1 MADYVGTDL
10 NDTIAAT
17 DLADT
22 VRGKAGHDKL
32 SGLGGDDL
40 IYGEDGNDTIGGG
53 LGNDSLDGGLGND
66 SVYGGEGNDTIMGGA
81 GDDRLVGE
89 HGNDEIHAGDG
100 NDGVWGGGS
109 DDRIW
114 GDNGNDNLVGDMGD
128 DEIHGG
134 AGTDRII
141 GGLGADQMF
150 GDAGDDTFVLAIG
163 DGNDRIN
170 DTGGVDALSLE
181 TGLTATS
188 FSRAGN
194 DLIVN
199 LSSGDR
205 VTIVDQFVGSVVERM
220 NYASGTSI
228 DLINGINLY
237 IVGTPNNDTLLA
249 WTGNDTII
257 ALGSDDRLEG
267 LAGNDSLDGGA
278 GNDTMVGG
286 TGNDIYIVD
295 NSGDVIIENAGEGTD
310 TVFTSSSYVL
320 SSNIENVT
328 LTGAADLTIGGNAS
342 GNQITGNSGNNTIDG
357 GAGVDTMQGGTG
369 DDTYVVDN
377 AGDIVIEAASA
388 GTDAVQSSVT
398 YALTA
403 NLENL
408 TLTGAGNVNGTGNTL
423 DNVVSGNG
431 GNNALDGGAGND
443 TLSGAAGNDTL
454 TGGAGNDSLSGG
466 IGDDTYIIDAG
477 DTVSESAGEGTDTV
491 VASISYTLGANIEN
505 LTLIGAGS
513 LSGTGNSLNNLII
526 GNAGNSTLDGGA
538 GADTMQG
545 GTGNDLYV
553 VDSAGDVVIEAAGA
567 GTDTVQSFIN
577 YTLGANLENLTLTGS
592 ADLTGTGNT
601 LNNLVVGN
609 AGNNTLAGGGG
620 IDTLQGGAGDD
631 TYIVDSTNDVVI
643 EDVSAGSDMV
653 QASIS
658 YTLGANIEALVLTG
672 AGNIAG
678 TGNAQDNTII
688 GNSAS
693 NALDG
698 GAGDDSLSGGAGND
712 TLTGGAGN
720 DSLSGGIGDDTYI
733 IDAGDTVS
741 ESAGEGTDTVVAS
754 ISYTLGANIENLT
767 LIGAGSLSGTGNS
780 LNNLIIGNA
789 GNSTLDGGA
798 GADTMQGGAGNDT
811 YIVDNVGDVITEAAS
826 AGTDTVQS
834 SVSYTLSANVEDLI
848 LTGSASLT
856 GTGNTLANT
865 ITGNGGNNTLD
876 GGAGNDTMVGGAGN
890 DTYYVDAAGDV
901 VSEKAGEGTDTVI
914 ASFSYTLGA
923 NIENLTLT
931 GAGSLSG
938 TGNSLDNLIIGNS
951 GNSTLDGGAGND
963 TMQGGAGNDLYVV
976 DSAGD
981 VVIEAA
987 GAGADTVR
995 TSISYTLGANVENL
1009 TLIGAVGLAGTGNGL
1024 NNLIV
1029 GNSGNSTLDGGA
1041 GADTMQGGT
1050 GNDTYIVDN
1059 VGDVV
1064 TEAASAGTDTVQS
1077 SVSYTLG
1084 ANVENLILTGSGNFT
1099 GTGNA
1104 LANTITGNGGNNTLD
1119 GGAGNDTMAGGA
1131 GDDTYLVDAAGDVVN
1146 ENAGEGTDTVIAS
1159 FSYAL
1164 GANIENLTLTG
1175 AGSLSGTG
1183 NSLDNLI
1190 IGNSGNSTLD
1200 GGAGNDTM
1208 QGGAGN
1214 DLYVVDS
1221 AGDVVIEAAGAG
1233 ADTVRTSISY
1243 TLGANVENLTLIG
1256 AVGLAGTGNGLNNLI
1271 VGNSGNSTLDG
1282 GAGADTMQGGTGND
1296 TYIVDN
1302 VGDVVTEAAS
1312 AGTDTVQSSVSYTLG
1327 ANVENLILTGS
1338 GNFTGTG
1345 NALANT
1351 ITGNGG
1357 NNTLDGGAGNDTMAG
1372 GAGDDTYYVD
1382 TAGDVVNE
1390 NAGEGTDTVIA
1401 SFSYALG
1408 ANIEN
1413 LTLTG
1418 AGSLS
1423 GTGNSLDNLIIGNSG
1438 NSTLDGGAG
1447 NDTMQGGT
1455 GNDLYVVDSAGDVV
1469 IEAAGAG
1476 TDTVRTSISYT
1487 LGANLENLTL
1497 IGSASLVG
1505 TGNALNNLI
1514 IGNSGNSTL
1523 DGGAGADTMQGGTG
1537 NDTYIV
1543 DNVADIVTEAASAG
1557 TDVVLASTSYT
1568 LGANVENLTLTGTG
1582 SINGTGNGLDN
1593 VITGNSGANILTG
1606 GAGNDTMVGGAG
1618 NDSYYVDSSADVIV
1632 ENTGEGTDTVYIA
1645 ASYVLGANLENLTLT
1660 GTAALSGTGN
1670 ALNNLIIGNSGNSTL
1685 DGGAGADTMQGGTGN
1700 DTYYVDNAGDVV
1712 TENLSSGTDLVL
1724 ASVSYSL
1731 TANVENLTLIGSDN
1745 LSGGGNTLNN
1755 VLTGNSGNN
1764 GLKGDAGNDTLNG
1777 GLGVDTLAGGT
1788 GDDTYV
1794 VDSTTDTIFEN
1805 AGEGSDTVQSSVTYT
1820 LGANLENLTLT
1831 GSADINGTGNSLNNV
1846 VNGNSGNNVLDG
1858 GAGVDTLAGG
1868 LGNDTY
1874 IVDSTTDVITELLG
1888 QGTDTVQSSVA
1899 HTLGA
1904 NIENLTLTGAS
1915 NINGTGNTLDNAI
1928 TGNSANNVLDGGS
1941 GNDTLSGGLGN
1952 DTYVVDSTTDL
1963 IIENAGEGTDAVL
1976 SSVSYVLSA
1985 NLESLTLTG
1994 SANIDGTGNGSNNT
2008 ITGNSGNNV
2017 LDGGL
2022 GVDTLAGGLG
2032 NDTYIVDSTTDVI
2045 TENAGEGTD
2054 FVNSSVTYAL
2064 GANLENLTLTGSAQ
2078 INGTGNSLN
2087 NVVTGNSGNNVL
2099 DGGTGVDTLIG
2110 GAGNDT
2116 YLVDTTTDVIT
2127 ELAGQGTDTVQSS
2140 VTYTL
2145 GANLENLTLTGS
2157 SNISGT
2163 GNVLDNLITGNSG
2176 NNLLVGGAGN
2186 DTISGGAGQDTLQ
2199 GGEGNDVLIGSASAV
2214 TYDGGA
2220 GIDTLDFSAFAG
2232 AITVDETNA
2241 SSGADDINIEIF
2253 IGTANADRFI
2263 GGTTGVTFLGGGGN
2277 DWFHSGSGVDTM
2289 TGGAGN
2295 DTFYWKPADV
2305 TSSQGASFTYYG
2317 RDTVTDFGSG
2327 DVLDLSNVTR
2337 GVGNQPIT
2345 SIVQL
2350 TDTAAGTVVNVWL
2363 SNQVGHVDVIM
2374 LLGVHGLTT
2383 QGMIN
2388 SGAMLV

>member
-237 IVGTPNNDTLLA
+237 IVGTPNSDTLLA

-320 SSNIENVT
+320 SANIENVT

-377 AGDIVIEAASA
+377 AGDFVIEAASA

-403 NLENL
+403 NVENL

-1208 QGGAGN
+1208 QGG
-1214 DLYVVDS
+1214 
-1221 AGDVVIEAAGAG
+1221 
-1233 ADTVRTSISY
+1233 
-1243 TLGANVENLTLIG
+1243 
-1256 AVGLAGTGNGLNNLI
+1256 
-1271 VGNSGNSTLDG
+1271 
-1282 GAGADTMQGGTGND
+1282 
-1296 TYIVDN
+1296 
-1302 VGDVVTEAAS
+1302 
-1312 AGTDTVQSSVSYTLG
+1312 
-1327 ANVENLILTGS
+1327 
-1338 GNFTGTG
+1338 
-1345 NALANT
+1345 
-1351 ITGNGG
+1351 
-1357 NNTLDGGAGNDTMAG
+1357 
-1372 GAGDDTYYVD
+1372 
-1382 TAGDVVNE
+1382 
-1390 NAGEGTDTVIA
+1390 
-1401 SFSYALG
+1401 
-1408 ANIEN
+1408 
-1413 LTLTG
+1413 
-1418 AGSLS
+1418 
-1423 GTGNSLDNLIIGNSG
+1423 
-1438 NSTLDGGAG
+1438 
-1447 NDTMQGGT
+1447 T

-1469 IEAAGAG
+1469 IEAASAG

-1606 GAGNDTMVGGAG
+1606 GAGNDTMAGGAG

-1899 HTLGA
+1899 YTLGA